1 MEKIKVLIADDN
13 REFSNILS
21 KYISS
26 VDGFQVVGTAKDGI
40 EALSLVKKQLQ
51 IY

>member
-26 VDGFQVVGTAKDGI
+26 VDGFQVV
-40 EALSLVKKQLQ
+40 VQLKMGLKHCPW
-51 IY
+51 